1 MLTGCRTSRLVLE
14 PFHGKHMDRLLS
26 LFRAPE
32 VRRFLL
38 DDQMV
43 DRDWMMSEVA
53 TSEALFETHGCGLW
67 ALRTKVDEG

>member
-1 MLTGCRTSRLVLE
+1 
-14 PFHGKHMDRLLS
+14 MDRLLS